1 MKMTETTLRRIIRE
15 TLSGKKAARASM
27 MRNIHTQQGEDMDFI
42 DELQD
47 LYPDIDEY
55 FDGGWDE
62 IDREWIVMDEVE
74 GRHVPS
80 GVKTPGPIGKLKA
93 YHAVNSREAR
103 NYKAA
108 AMANQMMEALRTLRR

>member
-1 MKMTETTLRRIIRE
+1 MKITKKQLKQIIRE
-15 TLSGKKAARASM
+15 TLSGKRAARASM

-47 LYPDIDEY
+47 LYTDIDEY

-62 IDREWIVMDEVE
+62 EDREWIVMDEVE
-74 GRHVPS
+74 GRYVPS

-93 YHAVNSREAR
+93 YHNVNSREAR

-108 AMANQMMEALRTLRR
+108 AKACDNL

>member
-1 MKMTETTLRRIIRE
+1 MKTTIKQLRRIIRE
-15 TLSGKKAARASM
+15 TLAGKRAARASM

-55 FDGGWDE
+55 FDGGWDDE
-62 IDREWIVMDEVE
+62 DREWIVMDEVE

-93 YHAVNSREAR
+93 YHSVNSREAI

-108 AMANQMMEALRTLRR
+108 AKANQMMEMLKRRIR